1 VECQVKLV
9 LSITR
14 DDDATR
20 LIDAL
25 VDHEYRATRINTAGG
40 FLKKGNSTV
49 VVGVEDDRVD
59 DILGLIR
66 QTTEHANVFVLNV
79 KRFERL

>member
-1 VECQVKLV
+1 VECLVKLV

-14 DDDATR
+14 DEDATR

-40 FLKKGNSTV
+40 FLKRGNSTV
-49 VVGVEDDRVD
+49 FVGVEDEHVD
-59 DILGLIR
+59 DVLGLIR
-66 QTTEHANVFVLNV
+66 QTTEHASVFVLNV
-79 KRFERL
+79 RRFERL

>member
-1 VECQVKLV
+1 MV
-9 LSITR
+9 LSVTR
-14 DDDATR
+14 EDDANR

-25 VDHEYRATRINTAGG
+25 VDHDYRATRINSAGG

-49 VVGVEDDRVD
+49 VVGVDDDQVD
-59 DILGLIR
+59 DILSLIR
-66 QTTEHANVFVLNV
+66 QTTEHANVFVMNV

>member
-1 VECQVKLV
+1 MKLV

-14 DDDATR
+14 DEDATR

-49 VVGVEDDRVD
+49 VVGVEDEHVD

-66 QTTEHANVFVLNV
+66 QTTEHANIFVLNV

>member
-1 VECQVKLV
+1 MV

-14 DDDATR
+14 EEDANR

-25 VDHEYRATRINTAGG
+25 VDREYRATRINTAGG

-59 DILGLIR
+59 DILSLIR
-66 QTTEHANVFVLNV
+66 QTTEHASVFVLNV

>member
-1 VECQVKLV
+1 VECLVKLV

-14 DDDATR
+14 DEDATR

-49 VVGVEDDRVD
+49 VVGVEDEHVD

-66 QTTEHANVFVLNV
+66 QTTEHANIFVLNV

>member
-1 VECQVKLV
+1 VECLVKLV

-14 DDDATR
+14 DEDATR

>member
-1 VECQVKLV
+1 MKLI

-14 DDDATR
+14 DEDATH
-20 LIDAL
+20 LIEQL

-40 FLKKGNSTV
+40 FLKRGNSTV

-59 DILGLIR
+59 DVVGLIR
-66 QTTEHANVFVLNV
+66 QTTEHASVFVMNV
-79 KRFERL
+79 ARYERL

>member
-1 VECQVKLV
+1 VENLVKLV

-14 DDDATR
+14 DEDATR

-40 FLKKGNSTV
+40 FLKRGNSTV
-49 VVGVEDDRVD
+49 FVGVEDEHVD
-59 DILGLIR
+59 DVLGLIR

-79 KRFERL
+79 RRFERL